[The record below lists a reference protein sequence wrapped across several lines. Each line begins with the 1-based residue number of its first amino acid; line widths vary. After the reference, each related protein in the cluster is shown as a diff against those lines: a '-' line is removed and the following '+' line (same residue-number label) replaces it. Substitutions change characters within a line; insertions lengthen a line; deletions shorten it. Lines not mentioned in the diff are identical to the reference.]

1 MMTQSETT
9 RHTDL
14 LRESYNYQLPE
25 ELIAQRPIPGRSQSR
40 LLVYRQSSN
49 EVIHTTFNK
58 IGDFLPENSVI
69 AINQSRVYPCRL
81 AVEKSTGGKGEI
93 FILAPELDVEGNFP
107 ALIRTSGKKK
117 VSDLFGLRSDQP
129 LFEIVK
135 LNEEGTFTLKYL
147 GSDFSTLIIE
157 AGKIPIPPYI
167 RKGESDQQD
176 LEDYQTVFAKEDGSV
191 AAPTAGLHFTPDL
204 MNELKQSGHD
214 FAPVTLHVGLG
225 TFLPVKSDSLLEHK
239 MHSENYK
246 IEQESL
252 KLLNAGRRII
262 AVGTTSLRCLESS
275 YCEGSVQV
283 NAGEWNST
291 DIFLH
296 PGKEVHSIKG
306 LITNFHLPESTL
318 IMLVSAILGREKT
331 LELYQIAVEEKYR
344 FFSYGDAMFILRD

>member
-1 MMTQSETT
+1 MMTQTETH
-9 RHTDL
+9 RHPDL

-58 IGDFLPENSVI
+58 IGDFLPNKSVI
-69 AINQSRVYPCRL
+69 TINQSRVYPCRL
-81 AVEKSTGGKGEI
+81 AVEKSSGGKGEI
-93 FILAPELDVEGNFP
+93 FILAPELDADGNFP

-117 VSDLFGLRSDQP
+117 VSDRFGLKCDQP
-129 LFEIVK
+129 LFEIVRI
-135 LNEEGTFTLKYL
+135 NDDGTFTLKHL
-147 GSDFSTLIIE
+147 GSDFSSLIVE

-167 RKGESDQQD
+167 RKGESDQKD
-176 LEDYQTVFAKEDGSV
+176 LEDYQTVFAKEVGSV
-191 AAPTAGLHFTPDL
+191 AAPTAGLHFTPELISD
-204 MNELKQSGHD
+204 LKQHGHD

-225 TFLPVKSDSLLEHK
+225 TFLPVKSNSLLEHK

-246 IEQESL
+246 IEKESL
-252 KLLNAGRRII
+252 ELLNSGRDLV

-275 YCEGSVQV
+275 FRAGKID
-283 NAGEWNST
+283 AKDGEWNTT

-318 IMLVSAILGREKT
+318 IMLVSALLGREKT
-331 LELYQIAVEEKYR
+331 LELYRIAVEEKYR
-344 FFSYGDAMFILRD
+344 FFSYGDAMLILL